1 MFALQSASESPANA
15 SASTSDLITP
25 FQGIISCCFEPYLSI
40 YIESQDRNL
49 ADLVERASLE
59 QKNRGCTNMAVEG
72 SSVLHSC
79 GDLFMFYKKCM
90 VQCAQLSTAE
100 PMLALANVFK
110 KYLREYATK
119 VLITNLPKTNVSSL
133 STSMTKV
140 AVKMLILFTFGLVIS

>member
-1 MFALQSASESPANA
+1 
-15 SASTSDLITP
+15 
-25 FQGIISCCFEPYLSI
+25 
-40 YIESQDRNL
+40 
-49 ADLVERASLE
+49 
-59 QKNRGCTNMAVEG
+59 
-72 SSVLHSC
+72 
-79 GDLFMFYKKCM
+79 MFYKKCM

-140 AVKMLILFTFGLVIS
+140 CINNNNT